1 MNKSLRYTLTR
12 RAGKELK
19 RIRNTDRRLFEK
31 FEEAIN
37 EIRLDPYCGEAKRGD
52 LKGFYSVDIY
62 HQNANYELCYKV
74 VEDEQGNLIVIVLL
88 GPRENFYNQL
98 KRYLDM

>member
-1 MNKSLRYTLTR
+1 MTR

-19 RIRNTDRRLFEK
+19 RIRNSDRRLFKK

-52 LKGFYSVDIY
+52 LKGFYSLDIY
-62 HQNANYELCYKV
+62 PQNANYELCYKIQ
-74 VEDEQGNLIVIVLL
+74 EDEQGNLIVIILI
-88 GPRENFYNQL
+88 GSRENFYDQL
-98 KRYLDM
+98 KRYLD